1 MEGRP
6 AVHPLIRMTGQR
18 IAIVTPTFLPY
29 RGGMCVVAE
38 QDARQLAAL
47 GHEVDVLVP
56 SGDGVGEVGGY
67 SVKALR
73 IWFRYG
79 NAALAPGAFSA
90 CSDYDLIVLHYPFFG
105 GAEPVALARSLGRCR
120 RLVVYYHMDVFG
132 HGLVRAV
139 AAVHGRTFRPWILE
153 QADRILVTSFD
164 YARSSVVGPTLTADP
179 ELFRELP
186 PAVDTERFRPGEKP
200 VELIRRY
207 GLDPKRPTVVF
218 VGGLDQAHYFKGI
231 EVLIRALAVGDLS
244 GLQAVVVGGGE
255 LLGSYRTLAER
266 MGVADRLV
274 FSGPVSDDE
283 LPSYYLLGD
292 VFAFPSLDRS
302 EAFGIAALEAMSC
315 GVPVVASDLPGV
327 RTIVRTGQ
335 TGYLVRPGS
344 VSALAAR
351 ILDVIGDERR
361 RTKLGAAGRE
371 MAVAEYSELHR
382 IDAWER
388 ISSELF
394 ADL

>member
-1 MEGRP
+1 
-6 AVHPLIRMTGQR
+6 MTGQR

-47 GHEVDVLVP
+47 GHEVDVWAP

-67 SVKALR
+67 SVKALQT
-73 IWFRYG
+73 WFRYG
-79 NAALAPGAFSA
+79 NAALVPGAFST
-90 CSDYDLIVLHYPFFG
+90 CHDYDLTILHYPFFG
-105 GAEPVALARSLGRCR
+105 GAEPVALAKSFGRCR
-120 RLVVYYHMDVFG
+120 RLIVYYHMDVLG

-139 AAVHGRTFRPWILE
+139 AAVHGRTLRSWILE

-164 YARSSVVGPTLTADP
+164 YARSSAVGSMLIADP
-179 ELFRELP
+179 GRFRELP
-186 PAVDTERFRPGEKP
+186 PAVDIERFHPGEKP
-200 VELIRRY
+200 AELIRRY
-207 GLDPKRPTVVF
+207 GLDPKRPTVIF

-231 EVLIRALAVGDLS
+231 EVLIRALAIGELS
-244 GLQAVVVGGGE
+244 RLQAVVIGGGE
-255 LLGSYRTLAER
+255 LLGGYRSLAEKL
-266 MGVADRLV
+266 GVTGRLV

-283 LPSYYLLGD
+283 LPAHYLLGD
-292 VFAFPSLDRS
+292 VFAFPSQDRS

-327 RTIVRTGQ
+327 RTIVRSGQ
-335 TGYLVRPGS
+335 TGYLARPGS
-344 VSALAAR
+344 ISALAAR
-351 ILDVIGDERR
+351 ILDVVQDDRR
-361 RTKLGAAGRE
+361 RTKLSVAGRE

-382 IDAWER
+382 IDAWGR

-394 ADL
+394 AYL